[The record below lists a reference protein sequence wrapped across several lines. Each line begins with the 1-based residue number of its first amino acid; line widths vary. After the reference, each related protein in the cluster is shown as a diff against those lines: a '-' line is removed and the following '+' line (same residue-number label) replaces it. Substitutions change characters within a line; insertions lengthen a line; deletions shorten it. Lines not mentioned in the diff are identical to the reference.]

1 MSLGHPLRWVL
12 EFDSQRSIFRLTDT
26 TRSVHAETTL
36 QRGTSSAQ
44 YPEALAEFQ
53 LGPRVSLQISEERP
67 RAIAP
72 TVDRDSFGI
81 EEQQRQFRKTWK
93 TSIGIF
99 AASVLALSF
108 ISTPKPSPIERAAV
122 SVVDLAKIA
131 RSSTTHA
138 NPGSSGTAS
147 RLKSLIQGSSNRW
160 LARTTT
166 STLSGK
172 WSDRYTASFGNMA
185 QSNTLGLSSL
195 GKNGY
200 SGSLGNSGKSG
211 GPASNNWVNLDTLT
225 ATVEQ
230 GLTKDEVG
238 EVIHRH
244 MKEVRYCYE
253 TAMIRQPD
261 IEGKLVVQF
270 TIGSL
275 GGVKSTGV
283 RDSSVPDSRLDECI
297 ISRLA
302 AWKFPQPK
310 GGIEVAVT
318 YPFIFKTLGK

>member
-1 MSLGHPLRWVL
+1 
-12 EFDSQRSIFRLTDT
+12 
-26 TRSVHAETTL
+26 
-36 QRGTSSAQ
+36 
-44 YPEALAEFQ
+44 
-53 LGPRVSLQISEERP
+53 
-67 RAIAP
+67 
-72 TVDRDSFGI
+72 
-81 EEQQRQFRKTWK
+81 
-93 TSIGIF
+93 
-99 AASVLALSF
+99 
-108 ISTPKPSPIERAAV
+108 
-122 SVVDLAKIA
+122 
-131 RSSTTHA
+131 
-138 NPGSSGTAS
+138 
-147 RLKSLIQGSSNRW
+147 
-160 LARTTT
+160 
-166 STLSGK
+166 
-172 WSDRYTASFGNMA
+172 MA